1 MKAHDPRLQ
10 LTAFAHYLREHGYAL
25 GYAEVELMTRIAAA
39 LPLDQWPRLQGLWR
53 AIACGNQRQWQQ
65 YPELHQAFWFAHRLR
80 CSVRSTGLPRK
91 GRSLP
96 EVVQQLHAQLQQ
108 THSEP
113 RASISEPPM
122 LGLYDDQ
129 NSPLGESGTD
139 RQRAQ
144 GGASRLAVMH
154 QQDVSAWWPDQI
166 DRLEPLLEQM
176 QRRLR
181 KQLQRR
187 LQQEAARGL
196 LQLRRSLRAALSCG
210 GELAQLR
217 YAQRLRRPPRVTV
230 AVDVSRS
237 METHTHFFL
246 RLARAFADV
255 MDARTFVFHTHVS
268 EVTALMKRRSPRLH
282 ARIQAMPLGLGGG
295 TRIASSLHALLHE
308 HLGQALRRGDLLLV
322 LSDGY
327 DTDEPHR
334 LAEVLSQA
342 RGRGARIGWLHPTA
356 TVPQS
361 AAIEQ
366 AAPQITRFLPIHN
379 LSSLT
384 RLPELLD

>member
-10 LTAFAHYLREHGYAL
+10 LAAFAHYLRGHGYAL
-25 GYAEVELMTRIAAA
+25 GYAEVELMARAAAA

-53 AIACGNQRQWQQ
+53 AIACGDQRQWQQ
-65 YPELHQAFWFAHRLR
+65 YPTLHQAFWFAHRLR
-80 CSVRSTGLPRK
+80 GSARSIGLPHK

-96 EVVQQLHAQLQQ
+96 EVVQQLHAELQRPP
-108 THSEP
+108 SEP
-113 RASISEPPM
+113 RASASDPPV
-122 LGLYDDQ
+122 LGLCNDEVG
-129 NSPLGESGTD
+129 PLAESGTD

-144 GGASRLAVMH
+144 GGASRAAAMH
-154 QQDVSAWWPDQI
+154 QQDFSAWGPDQL

-187 LQQEAARGL
+187 LQQGASYGL
-196 LQLRRSLRAALSCG
+196 LQLRRCLRAALSCG

-217 YAQRLRRPPRVTV
+217 YARRLRRPPRVTV

-237 METHTHFFL
+237 METHAHFFL

-268 EVTALMKRRSPRLH
+268 EVTPLMKRRSPRLH
-282 ARIQAMPLGLGGG
+282 ARIQAMTLDLGGG

-308 HLGQALRRGDLLLV
+308 HLGRALRRGDLLLV

-327 DTDEPHR
+327 DTDESHR
-334 LAEVLSQA
+334 LAEVLSRA

-361 AAIEQ
+361 AAIEH